1 MAERNCG
8 IIRSIKS
15 GHRRAIE
22 LKDQKSA
29 MGLIAKHGELVI
41 PEPNTILG
49 MFKDVNW
56 PGNYLFN
63 PAQPPVYAPP
73 CFVNRT
79 DADDGMLA
87 LVESGFLAWMVLS
100 GKKLPAF
107 VIEEETFFDILIEE
121 GYTPIG
127 E

>member
-1 MAERNCG
+1 MR
-8 IIRSIKS
+8 
-15 GHRRAIE
+15 
-22 LKDQKSA
+22 
-29 MGLIAKHGELVI
+29 LIADHGELVTLPPGI
-41 PEPNTILG
+41 ILG

-56 PGNYLFN
+56 TANYLFI
-63 PAQPPVYAPP
+63 PTQPPVYEPP

-79 DADDGMLA
+79 DTDDGMLA

-100 GKKLPAF
+100 GKKIPAF
-107 VIEEETFFDILIEE
+107 VIEEETFFDILIKE